1 MTSLDQ
7 RKTKLQFT
15 TGCEVRER
23 GKWRRVVIECCPS
36 GLMCDVRLQGM
47 RARFP
52 ISFETIYRTAQRI
65 HADRVR
71 AEKRKARGK
80 A

>member
-7 RKTKLQFT
+7 RKSQLRFT
-15 TGCEVRER
+15 TCCEVRER
-23 GKWRRVVIECCPS
+23 GKWRAVIIECSPA
-36 GLMCDVRLQGM
+36 GMLCDVRLQGM

-65 HADRVR
+65 HAERVR
-71 AEKRKARGK
+71 AEKKAARKK
-80 A
+80 K